1 MSDRLEPPVTDV
13 SAPFWEAT
21 REKRI
26 TLQRCADC
34 QTWVW
39 YPRSA
44 CTACLGE
51 DLRWTEVSGE
61 GSVYAVSVHYR
72 PGVAEMKERVPYAV
86 ALVEL
91 REGVRLLTNVVGC
104 DPESVRI
111 GQRVEL
117 AWEALSDG
125 RHLPV
130 FEPVSG

>member
-1 MSDRLEPPVTDV
+1 MSARLEPPVTDV

-21 REKRI
+21 EGKRL
-26 TLQRCADC
+26 TVQRCADC
-34 QTWVW
+34 SAWIW

-72 PGVAEMKERVPYAV
+72 PGVAEMEDRVPYAV

-91 REGVRLLTNVVGC
+91 REGVRMLTNVVGC
-104 DPESVRI
+104 DPESVQV
-111 GQRVEL
+111 GQRVSV
-117 AWEALSDG
+117 AWELLSDG

-130 FEPVSG
+130 FGPAG

>member
-1 MSDRLEPPVTDV
+1 VSDRFEPPVTDV

-34 QTWVW
+34 KTWVW

-44 CTACLGE
+44 CTACLGG
-51 DLRWTEVSGE
+51 DLRWTEVAGE
-61 GSVYAVSVHYR
+61 GSVYAVSVHHR
-72 PGVAEMKERVPYAV
+72 AGVAEMNTRVPYAV

-91 REGVRLLTNVVGC
+91 HEGVRLLTNVIGC
-104 DPESVRI
+104 DPESVAI
-111 GQRVEL
+111 GQRVSV

-130 FEPVSG
+130 FQPVGS

>member
-1 MSDRLEPPVTDV
+1 MSDRFEPPVTDV
-13 SAPFWEAT
+13 STPFWDAT

-34 QTWVW
+34 EAWVW

-61 GSVYAVSVHYR
+61 GSVYAVSVHHR
-72 PGVAEMKERVPYAV
+72 PGVAEMKGRVPFAV

-91 REGVRLLTNVVGC
+91 REGVRMLTNIVGC
-104 DPESVRI
+104 DPESVRV
-111 GQRVEL
+111 GQKVSV

-125 RHLPV
+125 RNLPV
-130 FEPVSG
+130 FEPTGT

>member
-1 MSDRLEPPVTDV
+1 MTDV

-34 QTWVW
+34 QSWVW

-44 CTACLGE
+44 CIACLGE